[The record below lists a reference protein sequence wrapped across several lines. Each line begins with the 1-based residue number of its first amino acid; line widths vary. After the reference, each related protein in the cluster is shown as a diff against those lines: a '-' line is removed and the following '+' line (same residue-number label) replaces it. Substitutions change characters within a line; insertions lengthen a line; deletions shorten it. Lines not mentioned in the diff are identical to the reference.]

1 MWTGNRRDPH
11 LSAGATAGDLEGRR
25 HDVAVAAGRVT
36 GEAEGRSTVVE
47 RVGSKLKFLPCH
59 GVVWPRASMNLCAR
73 PIWNSAA
80 VTAVRAKV
88 LFCVYNTEH
97 GAGKGLL

>member
-1 MWTGNRRDPH
+1 M
-11 LSAGATAGDLEGRR
+11 
-25 HDVAVAAGRVT
+25 T
-36 GEAEGRSTVVE
+36 GEAEGRNTVVE

-59 GVVWPRASMNLCAR
+59 GVVWPRASVNLCAR

-97 GAGKGLL
+97 GAGKGLSHSHSGCRLDVTDTGEDVGARRARPLR